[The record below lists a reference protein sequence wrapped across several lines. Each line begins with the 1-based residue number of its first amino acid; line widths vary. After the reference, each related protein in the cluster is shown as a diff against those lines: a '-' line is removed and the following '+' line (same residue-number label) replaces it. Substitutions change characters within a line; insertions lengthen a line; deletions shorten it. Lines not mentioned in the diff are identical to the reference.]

1 MKSWFNVCFT
11 SSRMMRAVLT
21 VYLSTAVLAGVTFAA
36 RVQDVNV
43 PSLSMNRQI
52 PAIVILPDSYFKTDR
67 TYPVVYLL
75 HGYSSNPRQTFNLAG
90 DILTAAADKYE
101 MIIFLPD
108 GGFNSWYF
116 DSPVQPQ
123 QKYETHI
130 ANEIVHFADSNFRT
144 IPSAW
149 ARAIT
154 GGSMGGHGAM
164 FVALRHRDI
173 FGSVGSLSGAVDFRP
188 FPENWDIKQILG
200 TITQFPQRWDEYVVI
215 NNLQSLKPGELTIYL
230 DIGTKDA
237 FIEVN
242 RALHKKLLVMDIPHI
257 YIERPGH
264 HDDPYWKVAI
274 KYQLFFFSEVFKEK
288 SV

>member
-1 MKSWFNVCFT
+1 MTQAAF
-11 SSRMMRAVLT
+11 A
-21 VYLSTAVLAGVTFAA
+21 VYLSTVVFVGAAFAA

-43 PSLSMNRQI
+43 PSLSMNKQI
-52 PAIVILPDSYFKTDR
+52 PAIVILPDSYFKTDK

-75 HGYSSNPRQTFNLAG
+75 HGYSSSPKKTFDVAG
-90 DILTAAADKYE
+90 EIFTAAADKYE

-108 GGFNSWYF
+108 GGYNSWYF
-116 DSPVQPQ
+116 DSPILPQ

-130 ANEIVHFADSNFRT
+130 ASEIVQFADSHFRT

-164 FVALRHRDI
+164 FVALRHKDI

-188 FPENWDIKQILG
+188 FPENWDIKQTLG
-200 TITQFPQRWDEYVVI
+200 PIAQFSQRWDEYVVI
-215 NNLQSLKPGELTIYL
+215 NNLPRLKPDELTIYL

-242 RALHKKLLVMDIPHI
+242 RALHKKLLVMDIPHV

-264 HDDPYWKVAI
+264 HDDHYWRVAI
-274 KYQLFFFSEVFKEK
+274 KYQLFFFSEIFREK
-288 SV
+288 SIGRL